1 MRRPT
6 VNGNGS
12 GTMIDLNRRQFTIGL
27 AGAGFLGSVA
37 PLSADDLPKTY
48 AGTTLNV
55 LSRTSPPFDVT
66 VQLGGEFTQ
75 ATGIKLN
82 VTRSAP
88 SDHYAKLILDWTSG
102 TNAYDV
108 SLFVYQW
115 KADLAP
121 FLADLSSLDTD
132 VKGAPALDLDDYA
145 AKVLDVYGKH
155 NGKLVGLPILGD
167 VAFLLYNKAIY
178 AATGLDP
185 EDAPTSWDE
194 IVARGK
200 QTMSDGVYGYALP
213 AGKTPQCYVMWSLL
227 HHAFGG
233 QFFDQ
238 RGNPDFVNEASLKAI
253 KFMAEQLQPIS
264 PPGNLTWD
272 YNEVLNSFQQGKA
285 AHAVMWA
292 GGLGAL
298 SDPAKSAVAG
308 KFGAA
313 VPPGG
318 ALLGGTSVG
327 VNAKAKNP
335 EAARL
340 YVAWLTSKAIVQ
352 RTAAVGTSP
361 ARLSVLGD
369 TALSA
374 KYPHYTAL
382 ARAFSAETF
391 GYIPVNEAEQ
401 VLLTVADEA
410 NAACAKTKTS
420 EQAATDLQAKVS
432 QFMKRRGYLK

>member
-1 MRRPT
+1 MT
-6 VNGNGS
+6 GI
-12 GTMIDLNRRQFTIGL
+12 TRRQFTMATAAGL
-27 AGAGFLGSVA
+27 LGTA
-37 PLSADDLPKTY
+37 LPLRAQELPRTY
-48 AGTTLNV
+48 AGSTLNIM
-55 LSRTSPPFDVT
+55 SRTSPPFDPS
-66 VQLGGEFTQ
+66 VQLGEEFTQ

-82 VTRSAP
+82 VTRVAP
-88 SDHYAKLILDWTSG
+88 SDHYAKLMLDWSSG
-102 TNAYDV
+102 TNAFDV

-121 FLADLSSLDTD
+121 FLADLTNVDKD
-132 VKGAPALDLDDYA
+132 VPGAPSLDLDDYA
-145 AKVLDVYGKH
+145 PKVLEVYGKN
-155 NGKLVGLPILGD
+155 NGKLVGLPVLGD
-167 VAFLLYNKAIY
+167 VAFMLYNKEIY
-178 AATGLDP
+178 KAKGLDP
-185 EDAPTSWDE
+185 DKGPSSWDE

-227 HHAFGG
+227 QHSFGG
-233 QFFDQ
+233 QFFDKA
-238 RGNPDFVNEASLKAI
+238 GNPDLANEASLKAI

-272 YNEVLNSFQQGKA
+272 YNEVLNSFQQGKS

-298 SDPAKSAVAG
+298 SDPAKSTVAG
-308 KFGAA
+308 KYGA
-313 VPPGG
+313 VMPPGG

-361 ARLSVLGD
+361 ARLSVLKD
-369 TALSA
+369 AALGA
-374 KYPHYTAL
+374 KYPHYQAL
-382 ARAFSAETF
+382 AQAFSAETF
-391 GYIPVNEAEQ
+391 GYIPVKEAEQ
-401 VLLTVADEA
+401 VLLMIADEA
-410 NAACAKTKTS
+410 NAACAKTKTP
-420 EQAATDLQAKVS
+420 EQAVADLQAKTT

>member
-1 MRRPT
+1 MT
-6 VNGNGS
+6 N
-12 GTMIDLNRRQFTIGL
+12 LNRRQFTL
-27 AGAGFLGSVA
+27 ATAAGFLGA
-37 PLSADDLPKTY
+37 AMPLRAQDLPKTY
-48 AGTTLNV
+48 AGTTLNIM
-55 LSRTSPPFDVT
+55 SRTSPPFDST
-66 VQLGGEFTQ
+66 VQLGEEFTN

-82 VTRSAP
+82 VTRIAP
-88 SDHYAKLILDWTSG
+88 SDHYAKLMLDWTSG

-121 FLADLSSLDTD
+121 YLADLTNLEKDI
-132 VKGAPALDLDDYA
+132 KGAPALDLADYA
-145 AKVLDVYGKH
+145 PKVLDVYGKH
-155 NGKLVGLPILGD
+155 DGKLVGLPILGD

-178 AATGLDP
+178 AAKGLDP
-185 EDAPTSWDE
+185 EKGPTSWED

-227 HHAFGG
+227 QHAFGG
-233 QFFDQ
+233 EFFDKA
-238 RGNPDFVNEASLKAI
+238 GNPDMANQASLKAF

-272 YNEVLNSFQQGKA
+272 YNEVLNSFQQGKS

-298 SDPAKSAVAG
+298 SDPAKSTVAG
-308 KFGAA
+308 KFGA
-313 VPPGG
+313 VMPPGG
-318 ALLGGTSVG
+318 ALLGGTSIG

-361 ARLSVLGD
+361 ARLSVLQD
-369 TALSA
+369 AALGA
-374 KYPHYTAL
+374 KFTHYPAL
-382 ARAFSAETF
+382 AKAFSAETF
-391 GYIPVNEAEQ
+391 GYIPVKEAEQ
-401 VLLTVADEA
+401 VLLMVADEA
-410 NAACAKTKTS
+410 NAACAKTKTP
-420 EQAATDLQAKVS
+420 EQAVADLQAKTT

>member
-1 MRRPT
+1 MT
-6 VNGNGS
+6 GI
-12 GTMIDLNRRQFTIGL
+12 TRRQFTMATAAGL
-27 AGAGFLGSVA
+27 LGTA
-37 PLSADDLPKTY
+37 IPLRAQELPRTY
-48 AGTTLNV
+48 AGSTLNIM
-55 LSRTSPPFDVT
+55 SRTSPPFDPSVR
-66 VQLGGEFTQ
+66 LGEEFTQ

-82 VTRSAP
+82 VTRIAP
-88 SDHYAKLILDWTSG
+88 SDHYAKLMLDWSSG
-102 TNAYDV
+102 TNAFDV

-121 FLADLSSLDTD
+121 FLADLTNVDKD
-132 VKGAPALDLDDYA
+132 VPGAPSLDLDDYA
-145 AKVLDVYGKH
+145 PKVLEVYGKN
-155 NGKLVGLPILGD
+155 NGKLVGLPVLGD
-167 VAFLLYNKAIY
+167 VAFMLYNKEIY
-178 AATGLDP
+178 KAKGLDP
-185 EDAPTSWDE
+185 EKGPLSWEE

-227 HHAFGG
+227 QHSFGG
-233 QFFDQ
+233 QFFDKA
-238 RGNPDFVNEASLKAI
+238 GNPDLANEASLKAI

-272 YNEVLNSFQQGKA
+272 YNEVLNSFQQGKS

-298 SDPAKSAVAG
+298 SDPAKSTVAG
-308 KFGAA
+308 KFGA
-313 VPPGG
+313 VMPPGG
-318 ALLGGTSVG
+318 ALLGGTSIG

-361 ARLSVLGD
+361 ARLSVLRD
-369 TALSA
+369 AALGA
-374 KYPHYTAL
+374 KYPHYQAL
-382 ARAFSAETF
+382 AQAFSAETF
-391 GYIPVNEAEQ
+391 GYIPVKEAEQ
-401 VLLTVADEA
+401 VLLMIADEA
-410 NAACAKTKTS
+410 NAACAKTKTP
-420 EQAATDLQAKVS
+420 EQAVADLQAKTT